1 MPKLKYTSEIREFI
15 KENIKGVKYKDMAL
29 LIKQKFN
36 LSVNPD
42 ALAQWC
48 VKNNMQNGV
57 VMNFEKGHTPFN
69 KGKKWDDYLTKEQ
82 QAKSRQTCFS
92 SERIVNHQDH
102 TWYHKV
108 GDERLDKDGY
118 VMIKLY
124 EHAKDNGGG
133 KGNSTRAWVLKHRYI
148 WEQNYG
154 PIPEGHIVIFLDG
167 NRLNFE
173 IDNLGLISQRENAL
187 INKYGLRYDD
197 PDLTKL
203 GINIA
208 KLKLLIIEKGKG
220 KNEQH
225 KK

>member
-1 MPKLKYTSEIREFI
+1 MGKLKYTPEI
-15 KENIKGVKYKDMAL
+15 KEYIRANIKGVKYKDMANM
-29 LIKQKFN
+29 IFEKFN
-36 LSVNPD
+36 VRVNPD
-42 ALAQWC
+42 ALGQWC
-48 VKNNMQNGV
+48 TKNKLQNGLTGC
-57 VMNFEKGHTPFN
+57 FEKGHIPVN

-82 QAKSRQTCFS
+82 QEKCRKTCFS
-92 SERIVNHQDH
+92 SEKVVNHQDH

-133 KGNSTRAWVLKHRYI
+133 KKNSTRAWVLKHRHI
-148 WEQNYG
+148 WESNYG
-154 PIPEGHIVIFLDG
+154 KIPHGYIVIFLDG
-167 NRLNFE
+167 NKFNFDV
-173 IDNLGLISQRENAL
+173 DNLALISQRENVL

-208 KLKLLIIEKGKG
+208 KLRLLMVEKGKK
-220 KNEQH
+220 KNEQN